1 MNPNSIPDTIKAGD
15 LDDSMKELLAQTR
28 ALFEQKFD
36 VAADTAAIAPGR
48 VEVLGNHTD
57 YNGGYTLSAAIDK
70 RTCVVAARGG
80 SELVRMNVLDLDQYA
95 ESSLGQ
101 LKHDDNEPWANY
113 VLGVLEQLTQ
123 LDAHPTLIPMALGI
137 DGRVP
142 LGAGVS
148 SSAALEVA
156 TALAVRKHVP
166 YAIDSMDLAKL
177 CQRAENHFVGVPSGL
192 MDQFS
197 SVFGVADHLLFL
209 DNLTLEHEAIS
220 LGDHPAAF
228 VVCNSML
235 KHALTGGE
243 YKSRRDEC
251 ESAAAKLGKKQLRD
265 VTPELLESD
274 KPKLTEN
281 EYKRAAHV
289 VHEDERVLQ
298 AREALR
304 AGDLAKLGQLMNE
317 SHESSRTLFQ
327 NTTPELDRLSDMARK
342 LPGCYGARMTGGGF
356 GGAVLALIDPAVAE
370 QFSAD
375 IKEQYGK
382 TIDQEPEVF
391 ICRIADGAREII
403 LDEQI

>member
-1 MNPNSIPDTIKAGD
+1 MNPNTINDKVSQSD
-15 LDDSMKELLAQTR
+15 LDESMLDLLAVTR
-28 ALFEQKFD
+28 SEFERKFD
-36 VAADTAAIAPGR
+36 VAAESAAIAPGR

-70 RTCVVAARGG
+70 RTCVVSAARGG
-80 SELVRMNVLDLDQYA
+80 SELIRMNVLDLNQYA
-95 ESSLGQ
+95 ESALDE
-101 LKHDDNEPWANY
+101 LKHDDQEPWANY
-113 VLGVLEQLTQ
+113 VLGVLDQLQ
-123 LDAHPTLIPMALGI
+123 KLDFQPKLIPLALGI

-156 TALAVRKHVP
+156 TALAARQHVP
-166 YAIDSMDLAKL
+166 FNLDSMELAKL
-177 CQRAENHFVGVPSGL
+177 CQRAENQFVGVPSGL

-197 SVFGVADHLLFL
+197 SVFGVANHLLFL
-209 DNLTLEHEAIS
+209 DNRTLEHEAVS
-220 LGDHPAAF
+220 LGDNPAAF
-228 VVCNSML
+228 VVCNSMV

-265 VTPELLESD
+265 VTLELLESG
-274 KPKLTEN
+274 KPKLTDN
-281 EYKRAAHV
+281 EYKRASHI

-304 AGDLAKLGQLMNE
+304 SGDLATLGRLMNE
-317 SHESSRTLFQ
+317 SHESSRTLFE

-356 GGAVLALIDPAVAE
+356 GGAVLALVDANAAE
-370 QFSAD
+370 QFSSD
-375 IKEQYGK
+375 IKEQYGQ
-382 TIDQEPEVF
+382 TIDKEPEVF
-391 ICRIADGAREII
+391 VCRIADGAREII
-403 LDEQI
+403 LD